1 MFYTY
6 NLSRKIL
13 QTYLP
18 ESIYPLVPWFF
29 SGTESTLKYLLHA
42 VLTVISEWPKG
53 EEILA
58 TKYYNRLK

>member
-1 MFYTY
+1 MCYIY

-18 ESIYPLVPWFF
+18 ESIYPLVPWF
-29 SGTESTLKYLLHA
+29 SLGTESTLKYLLHA
-42 VLTVISEWPKG
+42 VTVISEWPKR